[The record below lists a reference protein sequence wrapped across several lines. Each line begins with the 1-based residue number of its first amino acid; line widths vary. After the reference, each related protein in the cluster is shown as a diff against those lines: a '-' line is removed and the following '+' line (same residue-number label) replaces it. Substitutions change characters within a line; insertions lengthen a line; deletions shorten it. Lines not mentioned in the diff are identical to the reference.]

1 MLRDGTK
8 CRLSPRAREVGRTR
22 VRYRDL
28 ERNQSIAFAA
38 LLVAALFYLFEFVAR
53 IEPSLSSSGISKDL
67 ELSNAGFGLFSSVF
81 FWIYAPMQIVVGIL
95 LDRYGVRR
103 MVLPAILVC
112 ASGVLITGLSESV
125 YVAILGRL
133 FTGLGASFAFVG
145 ALYVVNHLFSPNR
158 FAVLSGSVNALGMIG
173 TAVGAVLLVQVI
185 DAIGWRT
192 TFIATSIVGAALF
205 VLAWL
210 VLPKSPE
217 SDNGGAQAPILAPVL
232 EVASSRSIWL
242 IAVIGSLMYVP
253 VNVFGGLWGNAEL
266 LADHHLSKVGAE
278 TAVSMIFWGMA
289 LGSVGAGALSDRL
302 GHRKWII
309 CLASWAAAPVWL
321 AILLSPT
328 QSIAVLSVL
337 LFVAGALG
345 GAQML
350 TFAVAKDGQD
360 AAHVG
365 TVVAFVNM
373 IGIGSALVFQ
383 PLVGGL
389 LDATAQDYSS
399 ALSVLPICLVLAG
412 VLAFFI
418 SEGSR
423 RNGHEEE

>member
-1 MLRDGTK
+1 MKRDQ
-8 CRLSPRAREVGRTR
+8 A
-22 VRYRDL
+22 
-28 ERNQSIAFAA
+28 IAFAA

-53 IEPSLSSSGISKDL
+53 IEPSLSARGISDDL

-112 ASGVLITGLSESV
+112 ASGVLITGFSESA

-133 FTGLGASFAFVG
+133 LTGLGASFAFVG
-145 ALYVVNHLFSPNR
+145 ALYVVNHLFSPDR
-158 FAVLSGSVNALGMIG
+158 FAVLSGIVNALGMIG

-185 DAIGWRT
+185 ESIGWRT
-192 TFIATSIVGAALF
+192 TFVATSVVGAALF

-210 VLPKSPE
+210 VLPKPQA
-217 SDNGGAQAPILAPVL
+217 SDCNTAQTPILLPVL
-232 EVASSRSIWL
+232 EVASSRSVWL
-242 IAVIGSLMYVP
+242 IGVIGSLMYVP

-266 LADHHLSKVGAE
+266 LADHHLSTVGAE

-289 LGSVGAGALSDRL
+289 VGSVGAGALSDRL

-309 CLASWAAAPVWL
+309 CLASWAAVPVWL

-328 QSIAVLSVL
+328 QSITVLSAL
-337 LFVAGALG
+337 LFVAGVLG

-350 TFAVAKDGQD
+350 TFAAAKDGQD

-373 IGIGSALVFQ
+373 IGIGSALIFQ

-389 LDATAQDYSS
+389 LDATAQDYAT
-399 ALSVLPICLVLAG
+399 ALSVLPICLGVAG
-412 VLAFFI
+412 ALAFFI
-418 SEGSR
+418 SEGAKQDSSER
-423 RNGHEEE
+423 E

>member
-1 MLRDGTK
+1 MKRDQ
-8 CRLSPRAREVGRTR
+8 A
-22 VRYRDL
+22 
-28 ERNQSIAFAA
+28 IAFAA

-53 IEPSLSSSGISKDL
+53 IEPSLSARGISKDL

-103 MVLPAILVC
+103 MVLHAILVC
-112 ASGVLITGLSESV
+112 ASGVLIPGLSESA

-133 FTGLGASFAFVG
+133 LTGLGASFAFVG
-145 ALYVVNHLFSPNR
+145 ALYVVNHLFSPDR
-158 FAVLSGSVNALGMIG
+158 FALLSGGVNALGMIG

-192 TFIATSIVGAALF
+192 TFVATSVVGVALF

-210 VLPKSPE
+210 VLPKAPT
-217 SDNGGAQAPILAPVL
+217 SDSSGAKPPILTPVL
-232 EVASSRSIWL
+232 EVASSRSVWL

-266 LADHHLSKVGAE
+266 LADHHLSTVSAE

-289 LGSVGAGALSDRL
+289 VGSVGAGALSDRL

-309 CLASWAAAPVWL
+309 CLASWAAVPVWL

-328 QSIAVLSVL
+328 QSPTVLSAL
-337 LFVAGALG
+337 LFVAGVLG

-350 TFAVAKDGQD
+350 TFAAAKDGQD

-373 IGIGSALVFQ
+373 IGIGSALIFQ

-389 LDATAQDYSS
+389 LDATAQDYAT
-399 ALSVLPICLVLAG
+399 ALSVLPFCLGVAG
-412 VLAFFI
+412 ALAFFI
-418 SEGSR
+418 SEGAKQNSSER
-423 RNGHEEE
+423 E